1 MKYGFSIAALLCAA
15 LSAASAQVASHAP
28 TAMHSMTGTTSAA
41 SNAEVSGA
49 SLQVSGKPV
58 VRINGA
64 VLTDRDLLREMY
76 AIFPYARVHSGF
88 PKSQEADIRRG
99 ALEMIEYEELVYQE
113 AERRKMVIPVARIN
127 RAEAAYRAKFPSDEV
142 FHEYLKTE
150 MGGSLALL
158 RKQIRRSLLIEALLK
173 LEVGAKSKV
182 SLAEARAYY
191 DKNPTP
197 FLHPELFAIQTI
209 SIMPP
214 DGSSPEVKQK
224 ARSQA
229 EDAVKQ
235 AKATKSYDEFGKL
248 AEKISEDEYR
258 VNMGD
263 HKSVEA
269 DKLKLNPE
277 MLAAAKAMKPGQV
290 SDLIQTGGFYVCFRL
305 NGHLPSGKAT
315 FAEVKDRLMKDM
327 EKTKY
332 DSLRATLDKK
342 LRSQAKVEEL

>member
-1 MKYGFSIAALLCAA
+1 MKYRFSTAALLCAA

-41 SNAEVSGA
+41 SKAEVSGA

-197 FLHPELFAIQTI
+197 FHHPELFAFQTI

-214 DGSSPEVKQK
+214 DGSSPEAKQK

-235 AKATKSYDEFGKL
+235 AKATKSYEEFGKL
-248 AEKISEDEYR
+248 AEKISEDDYH

-269 DKLKLNPE
+269 DKLPPE
-277 MLAAAKAMKPGQV
+277 MLRAAKGMQPGQV
-290 SDLIQTGGFYVCFRL
+290 SDLIQTGGFYLCFRL
-305 NGHLPSGKAT
+305 NGHLPAGKAT

-332 DSLRATLDKK
+332 DSLRSTLDKK